1 MFKWIMYLKYFLEAE
16 TEELR
21 QEAKESANLYYSTRP
36 KLRTADNIYNYKRGY
51 RNARCREIAKAR
63 LTQP

>member
-1 MFKWIMYLKYFLEAE
+1 MEAE

-21 QEAKESANLYYSTRP
+21 QEAKESARVYYSTRP